1 MAYTL
6 QRTDNVDRLELTAI
20 VRVNQ
25 AGIYRYLRYLGADR
39 PTAEDL
45 VQETFLAAFK
55 SRTAEQDLLSP
66 SAWLRGIARNLFL
79 QHCRRARRSP
89 AVVGGEHLERAETT
103 WRKVFLRD
111 GDGFDYLEALRGCL
125 QDLPPKQRGALDM
138 RYRDK
143 KSRGEMAQFLGI
155 SEDGIKSLLRRLR
168 AALADC
174 VEKRLALEGTDS
186 P

>member
-1 MAYTL
+1 M
-6 QRTDNVDRLELTAI
+6 DRDALAAI

-45 VQETFLAAFK
+45 AQETFLAVHK
-55 SRTAEQDLLSP
+55 TRTAEEDISSQ

-79 QHCRRARRSP
+79 QHCRRSRRLP
-89 AVVGGEHLERAETT
+89 VVVGSEHLEQAENT
-103 WRKVFLRD
+103 WRQVFLRE
-111 GDGFDYLEALRGCL
+111 GDGFDYLEALRQCL
-125 QDLPPKQRGALDM
+125 HDLPAKQRDVLDM

-155 SEDGIKSLLRRLR
+155 SEDGIKSALRRLR
-168 AALADC
+168 TALAKC
-174 VEKRLALEGTDS
+174 VEKRLALEGS
-186 P
+186 R

>member
-1 MAYTL
+1 MRGL
-6 QRTDNVDRLELTAI
+6 NNVDGDELAAI
-20 VRVNQ
+20 VRANQ

-39 PTAEDL
+39 STAEDL
-45 VQETFLAAFK
+45 VQETFLAAYK
-55 SRTAEQDLLSP
+55 SRTAEQDLSSP

-89 AVVGGEHLERAETT
+89 VVVGGEHLEQAENA
-103 WRKVFLRD
+103 WRTIFLRE
-111 GDGFDYLEALRGCL
+111 GDGFDYLEALRQCL
-125 QDLPPKQRGALDM
+125 QDLPLRQRNALDM

-143 KSRGEMAQFLGI
+143 KSRGEMAQFLGV

-168 AALADC
+168 AALANC
-174 VEKRLALEGTDS
+174 VEKRLALEGADS

>member
-1 MAYTL
+1 M
-6 QRTDNVDRLELTAI
+6 DRDELAA
-20 VRVNQ
+20 VVGVNQ

-55 SRTAEQDLLSP
+55 SRTAEQDLSSP

-79 QHCRRARRSP
+79 QHCRRCKRSP
-89 AVVGGEHLERAETT
+89 VVVGSEHLEQAEST
-103 WRKVFLRD
+103 WQSVFLRD
-111 GDGFDYLEALRGCL
+111 GDGFDYLEALRRCL
-125 QDLPPKQRGALDM
+125 QDLSTKQRDALDM

-143 KSRGEMAQFLGI
+143 KSRSEMAQFLGI

-168 AALADC
+168 AALAQC
-174 VEKRLALEGTDS
+174 VEKRLALDGTDFS
-186 P
+186 GNG